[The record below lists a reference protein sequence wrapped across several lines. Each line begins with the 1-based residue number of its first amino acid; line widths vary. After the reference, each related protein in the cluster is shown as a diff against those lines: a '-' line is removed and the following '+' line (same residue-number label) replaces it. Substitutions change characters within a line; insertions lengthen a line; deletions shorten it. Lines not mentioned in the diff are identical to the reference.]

1 MIAYTAT
8 GQRTGLST
16 PRRHRGRR
24 VRGEG
29 PEVNFGKI
37 QARGQFL
44 RGWGTGEAALV
55 LHARP
60 AGAVLDG
67 PLMKGREGYTATLLS
82 STAGDPNFARGRAP
96 IRPLV
101 TPSPSSRPR
110 TRNATLRP
118 MTAPHTGTSPLV
130 SVDPAT
136 GDAVGSLPTTSIDA
150 IPRLVFQAREAQR
163 GWGALTH
170 AQRAEVLRPAA
181 ARLKSEA
188 KRLGELASRE
198 MGKPVAEAIGEA
210 NYCAD
215 SCSGELDEIV
225 AALADVVR
233 EDKNASSILR
243 HAPLGVC
250 AAITPWNFPI
260 LMPHQSVLPALVA
273 GNSVLLKP
281 SEETTLV
288 ACEYAKILNEFLPTG
303 VLTPVFGDGA
313 QGRALV
319 LADVN
324 LIVFTGSRETGKR
337 ILADAGPGLK
347 RVILELGGKDPLV
360 VLDDADLEL
369 AAAFAVRNSFR
380 NAGQVCVSTERIYVD
395 AQIREEFLRKMVAR
409 TNALKQGDPREP
421 GVNVGPMVNARQKA
435 KVVAQIDAAV
445 AAGATLVV
453 GGEPRDGNFVAPTIL
468 ADVDHS
474 MEVMR
479 EETFGPVACV
489 QAFTTVDEA
498 VRLANDTPFGLG
510 AAVFGRD
517 VARASDVAARI
528 EAGMVGINQG
538 CGGAD
543 GCPWVGA
550 KESGYGFHSGPEGHR
565 QFAQVRVI
573 TAAKRGA

>member
-1 MIAYTAT
+1 MSHSAPAT
-8 GQRTGLST
+8 
-16 PRRHRGRR
+16 P
-24 VRGEG
+24 
-29 PEVNFGKI
+29 
-37 QARGQFL
+37 
-44 RGWGTGEAALV
+44 
-55 LHARP
+55 
-60 AGAVLDG
+60 
-67 PLMKGREGYTATLLS
+67 LLS
-82 STAGDPNFARGRAP
+82 S
-96 IRPLV
+96 I
-101 TPSPSSRPR
+101 
-110 TRNATLRP
+110 
-118 MTAPHTGTSPLV
+118 
-130 SVDPAT
+130 DPAT
-136 GDAVGSLPTTSIDA
+136 GEVVGSVPVTAVESSA
-150 IPRLVFQAREAQR
+150 RLVFQAREAQR

-170 AQRAEVLRPAA
+170 AQRADILRPAA
-181 ARLKSEA
+181 ARLKAEA
-188 KRLGELASRE
+188 RRLGELASRE
-198 MGKPVAEAIGEA
+198 MGKPLPEAVGEA

-215 SCSGELDEIV
+215 GFAAELDGIV

-233 EDKNASSILR
+233 EDARVTSILR

-273 GNSVLLKP
+273 GNAVLLKP

-288 ACEYAKILNEFLPTG
+288 ALEYARILNEFLPAG
-303 VLTPVFGDGA
+303 VLTPVFGDGV

-337 ILADAGPGLK
+337 ILGDAGPGLK

-360 VLDDADLEL
+360 VLDDADLDA

-395 AQIREEFLRKMVAR
+395 ARIQQEFLRKMVER
-409 TNALKQGDPREP
+409 TGALRQGDPRGE
-421 GVNVGPMVNARQKA
+421 GVNLGPMVNARQKA
-435 KVVAQIDAAV
+435 KVVAQIDQAI
-445 AAGATLVV
+445 AAGATVLA
-453 GGEPRDGNFVAPTIL
+453 GGEPREGNFVAPTIL
-468 ADVDHS
+468 ADVDHA
-474 MEVMR
+474 MEIMR

-489 QAFTTVDEA
+489 QAFSTVDEA

-517 VARASDVAARI
+517 VARAGEVAERI
-528 EAGMVGINQG
+528 HAGMVGINQG

-543 GCPWVGA
+543 GCPWVGV

-573 TAAKRGA
+573 SRLK

>member
-1 MIAYTAT
+1 M
-8 GQRTGLST
+8 
-16 PRRHRGRR
+16 
-24 VRGEG
+24 
-29 PEVNFGKI
+29 
-37 QARGQFL
+37 
-44 RGWGTGEAALV
+44 
-55 LHARP
+55 
-60 AGAVLDG
+60 
-67 PLMKGREGYTATLLS
+67 
-82 STAGDPNFARGRAP
+82 STAASAADAP
-96 IRPLV
+96 
-101 TPSPSSRPR
+101 
-110 TRNATLRP
+110 
-118 MTAPHTGTSPLV
+118 V
-130 SVDPAT
+130 STDLISMDPAT
-136 GDAVGSLPTTSIDA
+136 GQEVGRVPRTPIEA
-150 IPRLVFQAREAQR
+150 IPKLVFAAHQAQR

-181 ARLKSEA
+181 ARLKAEA
-188 KRLGELASRE
+188 RRLGELASRE
-198 MGKPVAEAIGEA
+198 MGKPLAEAVGEA

-215 SCSGELDEIV
+215 GFAAELDEIV
-225 AALADVVR
+225 AALADAVR
-233 EDKNASSILR
+233 EDKRVTSILR

-288 ACEYAKILNEFLPTG
+288 ACEYARILNEFLPPG

-337 ILADAGPGLK
+337 ILGDAGPGLK

-360 VLDDADLEL
+360 VLEDADLDA

-395 AQIREEFLRKMVAR
+395 ARIRGEFLRKMVEK
-409 TNALKQGDPREP
+409 TQALRQGDPRAE

-435 KVVAQIDAAV
+435 KVMGQIDAAI
-445 AAGATLVV
+445 AAGASVLA
-453 GGEPRDGNFVAPTIL
+453 GGESREGNFVAPTIL
-468 ADVDHS
+468 ADVDHR
-474 MEVMR
+474 MEIMR

-489 QAFTTVDEA
+489 QAFQSDDEA

-517 VARASDVAARI
+517 LDRAGAVAARI

-550 KESGYGFHSGPEGHR
+550 KESGYGFHTGPEGHR

-573 TAAKRGA
+573 SRVK

>member
-1 MIAYTAT
+1 MTHSA
-8 GQRTGLST
+8 
-16 PRRHRGRR
+16 P
-24 VRGEG
+24 
-29 PEVNFGKI
+29 
-37 QARGQFL
+37 
-44 RGWGTGEAALV
+44 
-55 LHARP
+55 
-60 AGAVLDG
+60 
-67 PLMKGREGYTATLLS
+67 ATLQLAS
-82 STAGDPNFARGRAP
+82 
-96 IRPLV
+96 I
-101 TPSPSSRPR
+101 
-110 TRNATLRP
+110 
-118 MTAPHTGTSPLV
+118 
-130 SVDPAT
+130 DPAT
-136 GDAVGSLPTTSIDA
+136 GEVVGTVPVTPVES

-170 AQRAEVLRPAA
+170 AQRADVLRPAA
-181 ARLKSEA
+181 ARLKAEA
-188 KRLGELASRE
+188 RRLGELASRE
-198 MGKPVAEAIGEA
+198 MGKPLPEAVGEA

-215 SCSGELDEIV
+215 DFAAELDGIV
-225 AALADVVR
+225 AALADITR
-233 EDKNASSILR
+233 EDARVASILR

-273 GNSVLLKP
+273 GNAVLLKP

-288 ACEYAKILNEFLPTG
+288 ALEYARILNEFLPAG
-303 VLTPVFGDGA
+303 VLTPVFGDGV

-337 ILADAGPGLK
+337 ILGDAGPGLK

-360 VLDDADLEL
+360 VLDDADLDQ

-395 AQIREEFLRKMVAR
+395 ARIREDFLRKMVER
-409 TNALKQGDPREP
+409 TGALRQGDPRGE

-435 KVVAQIDAAV
+435 KVVAQIDQAI
-445 AAGATLVV
+445 AAGATVLA
-453 GGEPRDGNFVAPTIL
+453 GGEPREGNFVAPTIL
-468 ADVDHS
+468 ADVDHT
-474 MEVMR
+474 MEIMR

-489 QAFTTVDEA
+489 QTFASIDEA

-517 VARASDVAARI
+517 VARAGEVAERI
-528 EAGMVGINQG
+528 HAGMVGINQG

-543 GCPWVGA
+543 GCPWVGV

-573 TAAKRGA
+573 SRLKSAQTT

>member
-1 MIAYTAT
+1 MTH
-8 GQRTGLST
+8 S
-16 PRRHRGRR
+16 
-24 VRGEG
+24 
-29 PEVNFGKI
+29 
-37 QARGQFL
+37 
-44 RGWGTGEAALV
+44 
-55 LHARP
+55 
-60 AGAVLDG
+60 
-67 PLMKGREGYTATLLS
+67 
-82 STAGDPNFARGRAP
+82 AP
-96 IRPLV
+96 V
-101 TPSPSSRPR
+101 TPQLASI
-110 TRNATLRP
+110 
-118 MTAPHTGTSPLV
+118 
-130 SVDPAT
+130 DPAT
-136 GDAVGSLPTTSIDA
+136 GEVVGTVPVTPVES

-170 AQRAEVLRPAA
+170 AQRADILRPAA
-181 ARLKSEA
+181 ARLKAEA
-188 KRLGELASRE
+188 RRLGELASRE
-198 MGKPVAEAIGEA
+198 MGKPLPEAVGEA

-215 SCSGELDEIV
+215 DFASELDGIV
-225 AALADVVR
+225 AALADVTR
-233 EDKNASSILR
+233 EDARVTSILR

-273 GNSVLLKP
+273 GNAVLLKP

-288 ACEYAKILNEFLPTG
+288 ALEYARILNEFLPAG
-303 VLTPVFGDGA
+303 VLTPVFGDGV

-337 ILADAGPGLK
+337 ILGDAGPGLK

-360 VLDDADLEL
+360 VLDDADLDQ

-395 AQIREEFLRKMVAR
+395 ARIREDFLRKMVER
-409 TNALKQGDPREP
+409 TGALRQGDPRGE

-435 KVVAQIDAAV
+435 KVVAQIDQAI
-445 AAGATLVV
+445 AAGATVLA
-453 GGEPRDGNFVAPTIL
+453 GGEPREGNFVAPTIL
-468 ADVDHS
+468 ADVDHT
-474 MEVMR
+474 MEIMR

-489 QAFTTVDEA
+489 QTFASIDEA

-517 VARASDVAARI
+517 VARAGEVAERI
-528 EAGMVGINQG
+528 HAGMVGINQG

-543 GCPWVGA
+543 GCPWVGV

-573 TAAKRGA
+573 SRLKSAQPA